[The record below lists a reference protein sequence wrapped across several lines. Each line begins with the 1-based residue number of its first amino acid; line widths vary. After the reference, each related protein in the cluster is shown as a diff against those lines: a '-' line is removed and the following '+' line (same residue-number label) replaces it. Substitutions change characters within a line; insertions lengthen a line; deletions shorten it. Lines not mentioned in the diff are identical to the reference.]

1 MGLRVAWS
9 PEAADD
15 LQEIV
20 AYIARDSSA
29 YARAVASRIFGI
41 AKSLGVF
48 PDMGRIVP
56 ELGNPSIRE
65 RFVYSFLLI
74 YRIEMHRVL
83 ILAIVHGRRLLPDVQ
98 DRMPHS

>member
-1 MGLRVAWS
+1 MGLRVGWS

-29 YARAVASRIFGI
+29 YARAVASKILGI

-56 ELGNPSIRE
+56 ELGGPASGSASSTA
-65 RFVYSFLLI
+65 F
-74 YRIEMHRVL
+74 
-83 ILAIVHGRRLLPDVQ
+83 A
-98 DRMPHS
+98 